1 MGNDDRLSVLIVWYI
16 FLYESLDPVGT
27 ISDSTIQNLDA
38 ICVPVTV
45 SMSHLQTQQAM
56 KSHLSIS
63 I

>member
-27 ISDSTIQNLDA
+27 ISGSTMQNLDA
-38 ICVPVTV
+38 TCVPVTV
-45 SMSHLQTQQAM
+45 SMSHLQVQQVM